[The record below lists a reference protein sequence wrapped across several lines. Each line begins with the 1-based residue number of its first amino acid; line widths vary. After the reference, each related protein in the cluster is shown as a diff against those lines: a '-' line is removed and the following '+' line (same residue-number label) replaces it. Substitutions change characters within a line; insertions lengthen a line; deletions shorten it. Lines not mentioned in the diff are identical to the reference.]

1 MALLGLVLGAS
12 ATAVTASL
20 VRAGDDAGVRAF
32 HLQEATRRAPSATP
46 LTYAPVGS
54 GWRLPLFGSYPDGR
68 IEHPPVLRE
77 RGKPRDGAT
86 AGALRAT
93 ARYDSGSSASRTICV
108 RMCDGYHMP
117 LGHLR
122 SQADWP
128 AHEALCTAMNP
139 GIPVKVFRVPAG
151 AADIDGAVASD
162 GRTYGALPVA
172 YGHEKSSDPGCRPTV
187 PSAGDR
193 RVSLL
198 RDFTLRPGDSV
209 VLDGKVT
216 TFEGSS
222 TWPYNPRNFRDF
234 RSSNEL
240 NANQR
245 RMIDDTVGIS
255 NREGQML
262 ALRRDMTVQV
272 AKIGDATT
280 IELRG
285 RFESG
290 TGETATASSMRRIVI
305 SPES

>member
-1 MALLGLVLGAS
+1 MLLGLVLGAGGTA
-12 ATAVTASL
+12 ATVSL

-32 HLQEATRRAPSATP
+32 HLQEATRRAPSAAP
-46 LTYAPVGS
+46 LTYAPVSS
-54 GWRLPLFGSYPDGR
+54 GWRLPLFGSSSDGR

-93 ARYDSGSSASRTICV
+93 ARYDFGSGASRTICV

-151 AADIDGAVASD
+151 AADIDGAVASN
-162 GRTYGALPVA
+162 GRTYGSLPVA

-222 TWPYNPRNFRDF
+222 TWPYNPGNFRDF

-245 RMIDDTVGIS
+245 RLIDDTVGIS

-272 AKIGDATT
+272 ANIGDATT

-285 RFESG
+285 RLESG
-290 TGETATASSMRRIVI
+290 TGETASASSTRRIVI
-305 SPES
+305 SPQS

>member
-1 MALLGLVLGAS
+1 MVLLGLVLGAS
-12 ATAVTASL
+12 GTALTVTL

-32 HLQEATRRAPSATP
+32 HLQEAARRAPIAAA
-46 LTYAPVGS
+46 LTYAPVSS

-86 AGALRAT
+86 VSTLRAT
-93 ARYDSGSSASRTICV
+93 ARYDSGSGASRTICV

-128 AHEALCTAMNP
+128 AHEVLCTAMNP

-151 AADIDGAVASD
+151 AADIDGGVASD
-162 GRTYGALPVA
+162 GRTSGSLPVA
-172 YGHEKSSDPGCRPTV
+172 YGHETSSDPGCRPTV

-245 RMIDDTVGIS
+245 RTIDDTVGAS
-255 NREGQML
+255 SREGQIL
-262 ALRRDMTVQV
+262 ALRRDMTVRE
-272 AKIGDATT
+272 AKIDDATT

-290 TGETATASSMRRIVI
+290 SGETATASNMQRIVI